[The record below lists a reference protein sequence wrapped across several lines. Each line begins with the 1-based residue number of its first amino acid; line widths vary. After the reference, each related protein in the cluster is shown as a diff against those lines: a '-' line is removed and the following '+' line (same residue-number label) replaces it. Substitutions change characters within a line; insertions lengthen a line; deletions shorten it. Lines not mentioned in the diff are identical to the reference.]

1 MDFLWP
7 GFLWILGVIPLLAAV
22 YVWILRRRR
31 RFAVRY
37 SSLSLVRAAL
47 PDRSRWR
54 RHFPFALF
62 LLGLSSLVLAFG
74 RPVAVVTVPVG
85 KTTVILAIDVSRSM
99 CSTDIQPSRLDA
111 AKSAA
116 IAFIQRQSP
125 NTQIGVLAFGGFA
138 ELVQPPTTDQEVL
151 EDAVWS
157 LIIGRRTAIGSGILG
172 GLDAIAEV
180 DQGVAPSDGSPA
192 APAVP
197 PTPVPDGAYVPHIIV
212 LLTDGVS
219 NVGIAPLDAAEQAVA
234 RGVRVYTIGFGT
246 DHNDSF
252 PNCGRQNQP
261 GASFNDPF
269 FGPGWGSGGG
279 GGFSGGFRRNIDE
292 ETLIRIAE
300 MTGGEYYS
308 ATSAGEL
315 QTVFE
320 ELPVHLVTRHEVM
333 DISVIFTALGAAL
346 ALAAILLAMSWNPL
360 P

>member
-7 GFLWILGVIPLLAAV
+7 GFLLMLGIVPLLVAA
-22 YVWILRRRR
+22 YIWILRRRR

-37 SSLSLVRAAL
+37 SSLSLVRAAM

-62 LLGLSSLVLAFG
+62 LLGLSSLILAFG

-85 KTTVILAIDVSRSM
+85 KATVILAIDVSRSM

-116 IAFIQRQSP
+116 VSFIQRQSA
-125 NTQIGVLAFGGFA
+125 NTQIGVVAFGGFA
-138 ELVQPPTTDQEVL
+138 ELIQPPTSDQEIL
-151 EDAVWS
+151 EDAVLS
-157 LIIGRRTAIGSGILG
+157 LITGRRTAIGSGLLES
-172 GLDAIAEV
+172 LDAIAEI
-180 DQGVAPSDGSPA
+180 DEGVAPSSNLAPSA
-192 APAVP
+192 ASV
-197 PTPVPDGAYVPHIIV
+197 TPVPDGAYVPHIVV

-219 NVGIAPLDAAEQAVA
+219 NVGIGPLEAAQQAMD

-252 PNCGRQNQP
+252 PNCSRQNQP
-261 GASFNDPF
+261 ETPFGDPF
-269 FGPGWGSGGG
+269 FNGGGGGG

-315 QTVFE
+315 QKVFE
-320 ELPVHLVTRHEVM
+320 ELPVHLITRHEVM